1 MRWTQLSHERSAD
14 AEVHV
19 LRVLVPHCAAALL
32 STPAQWIPGI
42 VSADFRR
49 RACLAMPRGEAGTWL
64 LPGAT
69 GSTAAPPRLPSTVP
83 LLAGIEAPLTMNIPL
98 ALHRAASCA
107 PSQFAYRPSSAQYL
121 AILTAHRDPSGATPP
136 PVRRAS
142 HPAGRQSYGFPMP
155 PPATS
160 QMPV

>member
-1 MRWTQLSHERSAD
+1 MLRYTSC
-14 AEVHV
+14 
-19 LRVLVPHCAAALL
+19 RVLVPHCAPALL
-32 STPAQWIPGI
+32 SAPAQWIPGI

-69 GSTAAPPRLPSTVP
+69 GSTAPPPRLPSTVP

-98 ALHRAASCA
+98 TA
-107 PSQFAYRPSSAQYL
+107 PQGREVAPTQFAYRRGSAQYL
-121 AILTAHRDPSGATPP
+121 AILTAHPDPSEGHTAASPKSIAPRRTPI
-136 PVRRAS
+136 VCVS
-142 HPAGRQSYGFPMP
+142 MP